1 MPNKNYFHSGET
13 NPFSFFR
20 IPRALMSD
28 EKYHGLSTDA
38 KLLYGLM
45 LDRMCL
51 SIQNNWLD
59 DQGKV
64 FIYFTLEEVQD
75 ILACGH
81 NKAVHIMSELEE
93 YDLIERHRQGQGK
106 PAKIYVK
113 AVITENSEQTDK
125 MDGIQ
130 EARSADIRRSKKS
143 TRALPD
149 CKRLDFPDGDG
160 NYTKKN
166 YTDLSK
172 INPSINREESPPTS
186 EQAIE
191 TTQSPKGHTTQG
203 SAAISGAVLASMSFG
218 STNDPCYHAV
228 V

>member
-75 ILACGH
+75 IL
-81 NKAVHIMSELEE
+81 
-93 YDLIERHRQGQGK
+93 
-106 PAKIYVK
+106 P
-113 AVITENSEQTDK
+113 
-125 MDGIQ
+125 
-130 EARSADIRRSKKS
+130 
-143 TRALPD
+143 
-149 CKRLDFPDGDG
+149 
-160 NYTKKN
+160 
-166 YTDLSK
+166 
-172 INPSINREESPPTS
+172 
-186 EQAIE
+186 
-191 TTQSPKGHTTQG
+191 
-203 SAAISGAVLASMSFG
+203 
-218 STNDPCYHAV
+218 
-228 V
+228 